1 MNQPRQFPNWEQ
13 LYQEKPVESMPW
25 FNPDLDPDLNQALT
39 QMNLNHGTVLDLGTG
54 PGTQAMALAERGF
67 TVTATDLSA
76 TAIQKAQTIA
86 REKELDISWKQ
97 DDILN
102 STLNQKFDWVLDRGC
117 FHVFSPEQRPDYVRA
132 VHQLI
137 TPQGYL
143 FLKCF
148 SHLEQREEGP
158 YRFTPEDIKNIFSP
172 QFNVLSVNETVYHGT
187 LSPLPHALFCIL
199 QKA

>member
-172 QFNVLSVNETVYHGT
+172 QFNVRSVNETVYHGT